1 MIVLAKIK
9 LLLVIWIHLRVMMAS
24 IMSKKI
30 TLKDLS
36 NEPGC
41 LAEYDPNAMQIES
54 AKKLISSF
62 IKPIKDTE
70 SVSLMDSL
78 NRVLAVDLVSP
89 INVPNYDNSAMDGYA
104 LNIKDT
110 KNNNIFTVAGTSLAG
125 IPFKGKIKKNECVKI
140 MTGAVIPD
148 NCNIVIMKE
157 ETESDKKNIIITS
170 KKIKIKQNIRFSGED
185 IKPNKVIIKKNHIIN
200 SSSMGLLASQG
211 INKIKV
217 FKNPVVSFFTSGDEV
232 VAIDKKLPYG
242 KVHDSNRYTLTG
254 MLDKNNINTIDLG
267 HAKDNIKDI
276 KNKFNEAIK
285 KSDIVISTGGVS
297 VGDADYIKEVVKT
310 LGDINF
316 WKVAVK
322 PGRPLAFGKIKD
334 TIFFGLP
341 GNPVSVM
348 VTFLLFVL
356 PSINMVSGRNFEM
369 LFKDAILQ
377 SDIRKRKGRAEFQ
390 RGLAQYDNGKIYV
403 KSVGEQGSGI
413 LSSMNKANCLIYLS
427 VEQGSLKVSDSVK
440 IIKFKDYI

>member
-1 MIVLAKIK
+1 MKKKIYSC
-9 LLLVIWIHLRVMMAS
+9 MDDYDPNS
-24 IMSKKI
+24 IFIEDALKQIKKISKKI
-30 TLKDLS
+30 NS
-36 NEPGC
+36 Y
-41 LAEYDPNAMQIES
+41 EY
-54 AKKLISSF
+54 
-62 IKPIKDTE
+62 
-70 SVSLMDSL
+70 
-78 NRVLAVDLVSP
+78 VDLLNANNRIVYENIKSR
-89 INVPNYDNSAMDGYA
+89 IKVPNYDNSAMDGYA

-110 KNNNIFTVAGTSLAG
+110 KNNNVFAVVGTSLAG

-140 MTGAVIPD
+140 MTGAVIPY

-157 ETESDKKNIIITS
+157 ETESDKKSIIITS

-185 IKPNKVIIKKNHIIN
+185 ITPNKVIVKKNHIVN

-254 MLDKNNINTIDLG
+254 MLDKNNIKIIDLG

-356 PSINMVSGRNFEM
+356 PSINMLSGRNFEM

-403 KSVGEQGSGI
+403 ESVGEQGSGI

-427 VEQGSLKVSDSVK
+427 VEQGSLKVNDRVK